1 MASDLESLWRT
12 ARTLSR
18 KAGGAKALPPLL
30 FFTDPVR
37 TPDLEGVLERLPR
50 GAGVVFRAFGADD
63 AVNQGR
69 ELVALA
75 RRRGLVF
82 LVGADAALARAL
94 DADGVH
100 LPERLMGQAWRIRRR
115 GCIVTAAVHSQR
127 ALARAGRLPLDAAVL
142 SPIFASRSA
151 SAGAAVGE
159 VKVAAWVREAQLPV
173 YGLGGVKA
181 QTAARLSRSGLAGL
195 AAVEALARMG

>member
-1 MASDLESLWRT
+1 M
-12 ARTLSR
+12 
-18 KAGGAKALPPLL
+18 
-30 FFTDPVR
+30 
-37 TPDLEGVLERLPR
+37 
-50 GAGVVFRAFGADD
+50 
-63 AVNQGR
+63 
-69 ELVALA
+69 
-75 RRRGLVF
+75 
-82 LVGADAALARAL
+82 
-94 DADGVH
+94 
-100 LPERLMGQAWRIRRR
+100 
-115 GCIVTAAVHSQR
+115 TAAVHSQR